1 MRKLILSIFLFALT
15 IGSRA
20 QVPDNSILQVRAPES
35 FKAKF
40 TTTKGVFVIEAVRK
54 WSPYGA
60 DRVYQLVTTG
70 FFNNSLL
77 FRVEPGYLVQ
87 FGVAEKYWVNRF
99 WDRLKI
105 VDEPMQ
111 QLNKKGMISF
121 ARGGK
126 DNRATQLFINMAD
139 NPDLDTT
146 VRYGVRGFTPV
157 ARVISGM
164 ETLMK
169 LNGQYGRLPAKIQ
182 DSLYKYGNRYFEKK
196 FPGLDKIISA
206 KIIR

>member
-1 MRKLILSIFLFALT
+1 MQRLFFYILFFISCIS
-15 IGSRA
+15 SRA
-20 QVPDNSILQVRAPES
+20 QAPDISILQVRAPES

-40 TTTKGVFVIEAVRK
+40 TTTKGVFVIESVRK
-54 WSPYGA
+54 WSPDGV
-60 DRVYQLVTTG
+60 DRVYQLIKTG

-77 FRVEPGYLVQ
+77 FRVEPGFLVQ
-87 FGVAEKYWVNRF
+87 FGVAEKYAVNRF
-99 WDRLKI
+99 WDPKKLI
-105 VDEPMQ
+105 DEPMQ
-111 QLNKKGMISF
+111 QLNKRGMISF
-121 ARGGK
+121 AHGGK
-126 DNRATQLFINMAD
+126 NNRATQLFINMAD

-146 VRYGVRGFTPV
+146 VRHGVKGFTPV

-164 ETLMK
+164 ETLSR

-206 KIIR
+206 TILR